1 MNKKILIIGSNGFIS
16 FNFFKCLYNQNAK
29 KMINADNISG
39 QIRENLQYLRKV
51 IKVYLNENKFTK
63 KIISVF

>member
-1 MNKKILIIGSNGFIS
+1 MNKKILIIGSYGFIS
-16 FNFFKCLYNQNAK
+16 FNFFKCLYNQYAK

-39 QIRENLQYLRKV
+39 QIRENLQYLRKL
-51 IKVYLNENKFTK
+51 IKVCLNENKFTK